1 MRPGNRV
8 SPRLAAPKATAKTE
22 ANLRT
27 VESDV
32 WTVDLVIIFVA
43 PGNEQI
49 DTKIARFW
57 YGGLITRCA
66 PASG

>member
-43 PGNEQI
+43 PGNGRS
-49 DTKIARFW
+49 T
-57 YGGLITRCA
+57 
-66 PASG
+66 